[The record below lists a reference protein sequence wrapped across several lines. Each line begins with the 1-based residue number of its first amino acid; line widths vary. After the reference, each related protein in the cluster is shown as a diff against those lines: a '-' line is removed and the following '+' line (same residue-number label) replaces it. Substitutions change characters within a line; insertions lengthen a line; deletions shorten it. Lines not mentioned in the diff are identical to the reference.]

1 MNYLNFTFSARDE
14 VISFPFNGE
23 TLLVPTPNNL
33 ADLNFIIAVNDAGW
47 IFWQELMKGLT
58 PNEICHLWAAKSGID
73 LRQLQHLALNILSIL
88 KPILK
93 ENHED
98 KI

>member
-23 TLLVPTPNNL
+23 TLIVPTPNNL
-33 ADLNFIIAVNDAGW
+33 ADLNTIIAVNDTGW
-47 IFWQELMKGLT
+47 IFWQELMNGLT
-58 PNEICHLWAAKSGID
+58 PNEICHKWAAQSGID
-73 LRQLQHLALNILSIL
+73 LPHLQDIALNILSIL

-93 ENHED
+93 ENHEI